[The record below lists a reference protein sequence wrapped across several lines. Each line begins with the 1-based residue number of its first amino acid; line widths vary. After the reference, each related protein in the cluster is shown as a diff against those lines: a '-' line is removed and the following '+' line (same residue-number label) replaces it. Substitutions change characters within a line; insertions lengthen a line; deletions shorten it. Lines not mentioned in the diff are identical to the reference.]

1 MRVLGGTRGS
11 CCAEFGQV
19 AKHREYSLPPLIEQG
34 CVLAHRLSTT
44 HHREPCERNLESR
57 PSLKSLQPSDIVT
70 PNTKTMARIQTI
82 VLAVALAAAGAVAP
96 PSLRGV
102 KEAASGETANT
113 FEASLAK
120 EVERLNAVIAEK
132 DAALVELS
140 QHRSGRTLD
149 FGSSGTGDD
158 LPFVPRRCRRETP
171 VLVAA
176 LQTVHLLP
184 YPRSAVPRRRCI
196 LCRDGG
202 VAVPVP
208 SPLFLTMLDLT
219 PLTSRMWL
227 RDCPVLP
234 RGQDG
239 RQLALGS
246 SLSEVSPATTLPS
259 RCLAN
264 ARQSCNL
271 PRPWKP

>member
-113 FEASLAK
+113 F
-120 EVERLNAVIAEK
+120 
-132 DAALVELS
+132 D
-140 QHRSGRTLD
+140 G
-149 FGSSGTGDD
+149 GSKS
-158 LPFVPRRCRRETP
+158 PARRCRRETP

-184 YPRSAVPRRRCI
+184 YPRGRRPTTPCASFAEMN
-196 LCRDGG
+196 G
-202 VAVPVP
+202 VAVPSP

-227 RDCPVLP
+227 RDCPVSA
-234 RGQDG
+234 G
-239 RQLALGS
+239 RTGDS
-246 SLSEVSPATTLPS
+246 SH
-259 RCLAN
+259 
-264 ARQSCNL
+264 
-271 PRPWKP
+271 

>member
-1 MRVLGGTRGS
+1 
-11 CCAEFGQV
+11 
-19 AKHREYSLPPLIEQG
+19 
-34 CVLAHRLSTT
+34 
-44 HHREPCERNLESR
+44 
-57 PSLKSLQPSDIVT
+57 
-70 PNTKTMARIQTI
+70 MARIQTI

-184 YPRSAVPRRRCI
+184 YPRGRRPTTPCASFAEMN
-196 LCRDGG
+196 G
-202 VAVPVP
+202 VAVPSP

-227 RDCPVLP
+227 RDCPVSA
-234 RGQDG
+234 G
-239 RQLALGS
+239 RTGDS
-246 SLSEVSPATTLPS
+246 SH
-259 RCLAN
+259 
-264 ARQSCNL
+264 
-271 PRPWKP
+271 